1 MLKCESESVIQSY
14 PTLRDPV
21 DCGPQPLLLYTLSLY
36 SVKRWLYLKKAWGGG
51 VDKIPWI
58 GSSVHGILQARILE

>member
-36 SVKRWLYLKKAWGGG
+36 SVKRWLYLKKAWRGGI
-51 VDKIPWI
+51 KF
-58 GSSVHGILQARILE
+58 HG